1 MPDWIL
7 KGLDIPLRRVSPSPE
22 VIGTCLKLV
31 GLRNTIVVHQ
41 SSNKDRLPIPRGC
54 RWDHPVQDQE
64 MVGGLCPAQQRGD
77 QNMES
82 NFKHYCPVFFSPRE
96 ASRPGLPRAEARPE
110 TGSVTEGCRLCCSSS
125 RCQLPAPA
133 FPPPPADVLRCPYK
147 IPSHLSFSLFWSC
160 RSQEKEGG
168 EDNGGG
174 FIPLLAPTLHSV
186 NKAAVTEH
194 QVLAIASATCLAGP
208 PS

>member
-7 KGLDIPLRRVSPSPE
+7 KGLTIPLWRVSPSPE
-22 VIGTCLKLV
+22 GIGTCLKLV

-82 NFKHYCPVFFSPRE
+82 NFKHYRPVFSPRE
-96 ASRPGLPRAEARPE
+96 APRPGLPRAEARPE
-110 TGSVTEGCRLCCSSS
+110 TGSVTEGCRLAGYAVSVAGASS
-125 RCQLPAPA
+125 L
-133 FPPPPADVLRCPYK
+133 PPPSLLPLRMFSGVPTK
-147 IPSHLSFSLFWSC
+147 SLPTSPSPSSP
-160 RSQEKEGG
+160 G
-168 EDNGGG
+168 
-174 FIPLLAPTLHSV
+174 A
-186 NKAAVTEH
+186 
-194 QVLAIASATCLAGP
+194 AGP
-208 PS
+208 KRRKEEKTMVGALSPCWLPPFTLLTKPL